1 MCLRVCAYKKKQKRE
16 EMSSASR
23 DVNQTRDHLI
33 NVDSRFRKNTSEP
46 PTDFMYSMAHPHR
59 NIIQMRIASVEIPNG
74 FYAFSRVKKNTMFR
88 IDTHDYT
95 GSIQAMTVTI
105 PDGDYTPTCLIEHI
119 QKEFDKIR
127 QVYGIFFRIS
137 LNPINRRVTISH
149 DGSGPPSS
157 AGPAMKATPFGL
169 TFVMIGNEEKPYLFG
184 LGSYLGYTQHTY
196 QVTTP
201 EITSESLINTA
212 GDSYMLLAIDDYHT
226 VEHAMHGGFLQC
238 LAKILIKQSPSGGN
252 IVLNDGYTVLSNDI
266 VFPRP
271 ITMSQFRVRLLD
283 PFGVPIDLHHLN
295 VSISLEL
302 TEVMSVDLYDR
313 HRLAIWKEPE
323 PRVSSRVTGSG
334 VPIAL
339 PGRSFS

>member
-1 MCLRVCAYKKKQKRE
+1 
-16 EMSSASR
+16 MSSASR

-33 NVDSRFRKNTSEP
+33 NVDSRFRKNTAEP
-46 PTDFMYSMAHPHR
+46 PTDFLYSMAHPHR

-74 FYAFSRVKKNTMFR
+74 FYAFSRVKRNTMFR
-88 IDTHDYT
+88 IDARDYL
-95 GSIQAMTVTI
+95 GNIQTLPVTI
-105 PDGDYTPTCLIEHI
+105 PDGDYTPACLIQHI
-119 QKEFDKIR
+119 QEELDKIR

-149 DGSGPPSS
+149 DGSAPPPSPQ
-157 AGPAMKATPFGL
+157 GPVMSPAAYGL
-169 TFVMIGNEEKPYLFG
+169 TFVMTGTEERPYLFG
-184 LGSYLGYTQHTY
+184 LGSYLGFTQHTY
-196 QVTTP
+196 AVTTP

-295 VSISLEL
+295 MSISLEL
-302 TEVMSVDLYDR
+302 TEVMNVDLYDR
-313 HRLAIWKEPE
+313 HRLSIWKEPE
-323 PRVSSRVTGSG
+323 PRISSRATGSG